1 MHPTRPKQPHHRP
14 STPRTQTNPFKP
26 HSALPT
32 LSRRRYNLDLMH
44 GPHMRN
50 HLIPPREPK
59 LAVTMAR
66 PSRRRIDIRARH
78 QVQRGPVVDGVHVA
92 L

>member
-1 MHPTRPKQPHHRP
+1 MH
-14 STPRTQTNPFKP
+14 S
-26 HSALPT
+26 
-32 LSRRRYNLDLMH
+32 
-44 GPHMRN
+44 PHMRN